1 MFQPVPVFVGLRY
14 SLAREHSFFV
24 SFITWVSLLGVALGV
39 AILIVVL
46 SVMNGLG
53 SELRDRLLS
62 MSAHA
67 SLNAGGAA
75 IPDWGLRIHQLNG
88 APELEGAAPYL
99 DTDAMLSR
107 PPAMSGAVVRGI
119 DPGLETQVSTI
130 ADSMREG
137 KLGDLTPGSNRIVLG
152 RMLAY
157 QLEVGVG
164 DTVTVMT
171 PGNGGAAANGE
182 AADRGAQGNQGGG
195 IVPVLREFT
204 VSGIFEVGLQEHDS
218 ALALVNLED
227 AEALRGLAGPT
238 GIRLKFDDVLKAP
251 VLARAAA
258 ARIGP
263 GLRLRDWT
271 QENEAYFRAIRIEK
285 TMMALIL
292 MLIVAVAVFNI
303 AATLVMVVSDKR
315 TDIAILRTLGMSPRA
330 VLAVFMTQGV
340 LIGWIGTAIG
350 VVLGLGVALNV
361 PFLEQALNLH
371 IMDPDVYYI
380 STVPSETH
388 SVDVVI
394 IAISALVLTFVATIY
409 PALQAAKTQPAEA
422 LRYE

>member
-1 MFQPVPVFVGLRY
+1 
-14 SLAREHSFFV
+14 
-24 SFITWVSLLGVALGV
+24 
-39 AILIVVL
+39 
-46 SVMNGLG
+46 MNGLG

-67 SLNAGGAA
+67 SLNAGGAS
-75 IPDWGLRIHQLNG
+75 IPDWRLRIHQLSG

-107 PPAMSGAVVRGI
+107 QPAMSGAVVRGI
-119 DPGLETQVSTI
+119 DPAMEMRVSTI
-130 ADSMREG
+130 ADSLREG
-137 KLGDLTPGSNRIVLG
+137 KLSDLKPGLNRIILG

-157 QLEVGVG
+157 QLEAGMG
-164 DTVTVMT
+164 DTITVMT
-171 PGNGGAAANGE
+171 PGNVDGARAP
-182 AADRGAQGNQGGG
+182 
-195 IVPVLREFT
+195 ILREFQ
-204 VSGIFEVGLQEHDS
+204 VAGIFEAGLQEHDS
-218 ALALVNLED
+218 TLALVNLED
-227 AEALRGLAGPT
+227 AEALRGLNGPT

-251 VLARAAA
+251 VLARVAAS
-258 ARIGP
+258 RLGP

-271 QENEAYFRAIRIEK
+271 EDNEAYFRAIRIEK

-315 TDIAILRTLGMSPRA
+315 TDIAILRTLGMSPRG

-350 VVLGLGVALNV
+350 IALGLSVALNV
-361 PFLEQALNLH
+361 PFLEQALDLH

-380 STVPSETH
+380 SAIPSETRPG
-388 SVDVVI
+388 DVI
-394 IAISALVLTFVATIY
+394 AIAISALLLTFLATIY

>member
-75 IPDWGLRIHQLNG
+75 IPDWRLRIQQLNG

-107 PPAMSGAVVRGI
+107 QPAMSGAVVRGI
-119 DPGLETQVSTI
+119 DPGLETHVSTI

-137 KLGDLTPGSNRIVLG
+137 RLGDLTPGSNRIVLG

-164 DTVTVMT
+164 DTLTVMT
-171 PGNGGAAANGE
+171 PGNGGAA
-182 AADRGAQGNQGGG
+182 DRGAQGNQEGG

-315 TDIAILRTLGMSPRA
+315 TDIAILRTLGMSPRG

-350 VVLGLGVALNV
+350 VVLGVGVALNV
-361 PFLEQALNLH
+361 PFLEQVLDLH

>member
-1 MFQPVPVFVGLRY
+1 MFQPVSSFVGLRY

-62 MSAHA
+62 LSAHA
-67 SLNAGGAA
+67 TLDAAGGPIVDWRQRIDQLRGAA
-75 IPDWGLRIHQLNG
+75 GLL
-88 APELEGAAPYL
+88 GAAPFL

-107 PPAMSGAVVRGI
+107 QPAMSGAVVRGI
-119 DPGLETQVSTI
+119 DPQLEPAVSTI
-130 ADSMREG
+130 DTAMREG
-137 KLGDLTPGSNRIVLG
+137 RLSELIPGSNRIVLG

-164 DTVTVMT
+164 DTVTVMI
-171 PGNGGAAANGE
+171 PGAGGG
-182 AADRGAQGNQGGG
+182 GAQGTV
-195 IVPVLREFT
+195 VPSLREFQ
-204 VSGIFEVGLQEHDS
+204 VAGIFEVGLQEHDS
-218 ALALVNLED
+218 ALALINLAD
-227 AEALRGLAGPT
+227 AQALRGLPGPT
-238 GIRLKFDDVLKAP
+238 GIRLKFDDVLQAP
-251 VLARAAA
+251 ELARAAA
-258 ARIGP
+258 TRLAP

-271 QENEAYFRAIRIEK
+271 QENQAYFRAIRIEK
-285 TMMALIL
+285 TMMAIIL

-303 AATLVMVVSDKR
+303 AATLVMVVNDKR
-315 TDIAILRTLGMSPRA
+315 TDIAILRTLGMSPRG

-350 VVLGLGVALNV
+350 VALGLAIALHV

-380 STVPSETH
+380 SSVPSETRAA
-388 SVDVVI
+388 DVVS
-394 IAISALVLTFVATIY
+394 IALAALLLTFVATIY

>member
-24 SFITWVSLLGVALGV
+24 SFITWVSLAGVALGV

-62 MSAHA
+62 VSAHA

-75 IPDWGLRIHQLNG
+75 IPDWRQRIQQLSGAQGLV
-88 APELEGAAPYL
+88 GAAPYL

-107 PPAMSGAVVRGI
+107 QPAMSGAVVRGI
-119 DPGLETQVSTI
+119 DPGMETQVSTI

-137 KLGDLTPGSNRIVLG
+137 KLSDLTPGGNRIILG

-164 DTVTVMT
+164 DTITVMT
-171 PGNGGAAANGE
+171 PGNVG
-182 AADRGAQGNQGGG
+182 AADRAPDAGEQRSQPGG
-195 IVPVLREFT
+195 IVPILRDFY

-251 VLARAAA
+251 VLARGAVS
-258 ARIGP
+258 RLTP

-271 QENEAYFRAIRIEK
+271 EDNEAYFRAIRIEK

-315 TDIAILRTLGMSPRA
+315 TDIAILRTLGMSPRG

-350 VVLGLGVALNV
+350 VVLGLCVALNV
-361 PFLEQALNLH
+361 PFLEQALDLH

-380 STVPSETH
+380 SSVPSETH
-388 SVDVVI
+388 SVDVII
-394 IAISALVLTFVATIY
+394 IAISALVLTLVATIY